1 MNTELFI
8 ARHIVTRSRENF
20 SRPVILLAIAA
31 IALGLAVVII
41 AISVVTG
48 FQQEISDKVTG
59 FGAHI
64 QIGPYSGN
72 VSYEKTPISKNQSF
86 YPALDRMEEVR
97 KIQVFALKAG
107 IIKEN
112 DQIQGVVLKG
122 VGPDYDWSFFS
133 DKIIK
138 GEPLNIKDSAET
150 DDVLISRVLANL
162 LKLEVGDPLRMYFIA
177 GDQSKTR
184 GRRFTIKGIYE
195 TGLEEFDKL
204 YVIGDIKHIRDLNY
218 WKPDQVGGFEVLLYD
233 FDDLD
238 EVTEKIFSNIN
249 YELDAQSIRDLYPQI
264 FDWLELQDKNVIVIL
279 VLVVLVAAVTM
290 ISTLLILILGRTN
303 MIGILKALGAR
314 NISIRKVFLYNAAYI
329 IGIGLFWG
337 NLFGIGLCLLQEYT
351 GLITLDQ
358 ESYYMDVVPINLNL
372 WYILLVNADALL
384 INLFILI
391 TPSYII
397 AKITPIKAI
406 RFS

>member
-31 IALGLAVVII
+31 IALGLAVMII

-72 VSYEKTPISKNQSF
+72 VSYEKTPISKNQDF
-86 YPALDRMEEVR
+86 YPVLDRMEEVR

-122 VGPDYDWSFFS
+122 VGSDYDWSFFG
-133 DKIIK
+133 DKIIE

-204 YVIGDIKHIRDLNY
+204 YVIGDIKHIRELNY
-218 WKPDQVGGFEVLLYD
+218 WKPGQVGGFEVLLHD
-233 FDDLD
+233 FDDID
-238 EVTEKIFSNIN
+238 KVTEEVFSNIS

-290 ISTLLILILGRTN
+290 ISTLLILILERTN

-372 WYILLVNADALL
+372 WCILLVNAGALL
-384 INLFILI
+384 INLLILI
-391 TPSYII
+391 IPSYII